1 MTKSI
6 EQELKDDWDDPDVF
20 MPGKPIKSSING
32 SLPYY
37 RSYWFISDNSN
48 VNLEPIY
55 LSVKRVGKIE
65 KILGRLK

>member
-1 MTKSI
+1 MI
-6 EQELKDDWDDPDVF
+6 
-20 MPGKPIKSSING
+20 IISING

-55 LSVKRVGKIE
+55 LSVKRVEKIE